1 MQEDSG
7 ERCEMQFKRVE
18 ILCIYAHAKLVVI
31 AQQIIGSRGV
41 SQCVKSPFF
50 VQKFKLMEKLSKWS
64 IWIFVSKLTFFD
76 GEKY

>member
-31 AQQIIGSRGV
+31 AQQIIGSR
-41 SQCVKSPFF
+41 
-50 VQKFKLMEKLSKWS
+50 WS
-64 IWIFVSKLTFFD
+64 ATVCQRSIFCPKIQFD
-76 GEKY
+76 GKTFEMVNLDFCIKTDNF

>member
-31 AQQIIGSRGV
+31 AQQIIGSRV
-41 SQCVKSPFF
+41 SQCVKSPFC
-50 VQKFKLMEKLSKWS
+50 VQKFNLIGKTFEMVNLDFCIKTD
-64 IWIFVSKLTFFD
+64 IF
-76 GEKY
+76 

>member
-31 AQQIIGSRGV
+31 AQQIIGSRV
-41 SQCVKSPFF
+41 SQCVKSLFF
-50 VQKFKLMEKLSKWS
+50 VLKFNLIGKLSNWS
-64 IWIFVSKLTFFD
+64 IWMFVSKLTILNI
-76 GEKY
+76 